1 MNINRLAL
9 NVGKTNFVIFRAKKK
24 IYHNVT
30 LILNRKAIEQK
41 DHVKY
46 LGVLMDEHLNW
57 KKQIANVTKK
67 ISRGVGI
74 LAKLRGYVDP
84 KLLKNI
90 YHCIVFSHLS
100 YGVEAWGSACATDLE
115 QLPYSLKFS
124 RPFYFRASN
133 FRAFNFRAPA
143 DFSVP
148 LIFAHP
154 FLDNNFDFCRYFDT

>member
-1 MNINRLAL
+1 M
-9 NVGKTNFVIFRAKKK
+9 GKTNFEIFRANKR

-57 KKQIANVTKK
+57 KKQINNVTKK

-74 LAKLRGYVDP
+74 LAKLRSYLDP
-84 KLLKNI
+84 KLLRNI
-90 YHCIVFSHLS
+90 YYCIVYSHLS

-115 QLPYSLKFS
+115 KLLILQKKAVRILTGNKYFQIYGEEAAALPRSEPLFKTLEILNLKT
-124 RPFYFRASN
+124 
-133 FRAFNFRAPA
+133 
-143 DFSVP
+143 
-148 LIFAHP
+148 
-154 FLDNNFDFCRYFDT
+154 FLR